1 MDPSHPEHRNHLI
14 STKGRRTER
23 VWNGDPPLFE
33 STIKELLLDWGR
45 KRTEQCGFIEAENQD
60 LYYVDNI
67 HQYPKMNFFFFFEQT
82 ELALERIYNTLESS
96 VLGIFHTHPNNV
108 PWPSPRDIVGWP
120 NPQLNWRY
128 FVVTS
133 EEVLEW
139 KLADD

>member
-14 STKGRRTER
+14 STKDRRTER
-23 VWNGDPPLFE
+23 VWHGDPPLFE

-67 HQYPKMNFFFFFEQT
+67 HQYPKMNFLMHGEQT